1 MRNVFDE
8 IRGIFSNKSQ
18 AVTQII
24 ILNILVFAFLFFFR
38 LIASFSDD
46 GMSSYG
52 QIIRWLELS
61 APIHDFIRKPW
72 TLITYSFVHTG
83 VFHILFNLIALYW
96 FGTLLQDFI
105 GVAKFKA
112 IFFLGGILSGLLYL
126 SLYNILQYSDFNQ
139 IQPRLLGSS
148 AAIYAVMFAAATL
161 IPDYEFF
168 FFQRF
173 AVKLKYLAWA
183 ALLFSFL
190 DFSSGLSHAGGA
202 LVGFGYV
209 SLLRRGIDLA
219 YPFQSFWGAFRRKSS
234 VRTPEKSYAPTRRMS
249 ALFSEKSPFPDQ
261 DEVDAILDKISK
273 SGYESLSKDE
283 KHKLYLASQRKD

>member
-1 MRNVFDE
+1 MRNAFDE
-8 IRGIFSNKSQ
+8 IRGVFSNKSQ

-24 ILNILVFAFLFFFR
+24 LLNVLVFAFLFFFR
-38 LIASFSDD
+38 LIASFSDE
-46 GMSSYG
+46 GLSSYG

-61 APIHDFIRKPW
+61 APIHDFVRKPW
-72 TLITYSFVHTG
+72 TIITYSFVHTG

-126 SLYNILQYSDFNQ
+126 SLYNLLQYSDFSQ

-148 AAIYAVMFAAATL
+148 AAIYAVIFAAATL

-190 DFSSGLSHAGGA
+190 DLSSGLSHAGGA

-209 SLLRRGIDLA
+209 SLLRRGIDMA
-219 YPFQSFWGAFRRKSS
+219 YPFQSFWGVFRRKPS
-234 VRTPEKSYAPTRRMS
+234 VRTPEKSYASTRRMS
-249 ALFSEKSPFPDQ
+249 SLFSEKSSFPDQ

-283 KHKLYLASQRKD
+283 KHKLYLASQKKD